1 MTDNNTQKA
10 KYATDELDNI
20 IANAEMEVVEAFA
33 ECTNRTQDKIIAT
46 VETAKANIKKIHFI
60 SKMIE
65 SRAFLDEVKQALGY
79 VAVPFTVATR
89 AGDVA
94 FVALWSA
101 SFESDLMKAEKTHNG
116 VKSNALAYIEKWV
129 DIITAFQD
137 ELPHVLTDR
146 GDQRDLFEAPITE
159 HQRALWNNYEIM
171 PRESRRMWILTG
183 CVVLYGSYMFLT
195 EYTKKITEYKAGTT
209 PQKKR
214 GRKTVM
220 SPDLPPFAAI
230 FNMQA
235 LNDLA
240 GITPH
245 TPFEIDKESDK
256 KIIKRGKKGK
266 ETEIAFDLNKISV
279 ELAKVGIG
287 AIKLLDYGA
296 HKLTQ
301 KNRHKRLSERT
312 EKDKAEFNAFMP
324 QLEVRIPE
332 EEYATVTG
340 IKLTPENLRH
350 CRADWRKQLSLL
362 QALTLTGGWGG
373 GTFFSCELC
382 GDVAVKNGYIYIV
395 FGLNFARFLIGS
407 FVSYMPRAIFA
418 LDNNKPILYHLAR
431 RLVNHYGMDNNRKNG
446 TFNIMGI
453 RTLLDSCDEIP
464 SEEEVR
470 NSKTNRSLTLRR
482 LKPLED
488 ALNVLQERKII
499 TWEYANAKGEPLR
512 EEQLNQEY
520 KDVIDAYIKFDVVGY
535 PDPTPRLEKKAKEEE
550 ERKKKLAQKEE
561 AKKRKKY
568 SNAKVL

>member
-1 MTDNNTQKA
+1 
-10 KYATDELDNI
+10 
-20 IANAEMEVVEAFA
+20 MEVIEAFA
-33 ECTNRTQDKIIAT
+33 ACTSRTQDKIIKTIEA
-46 VETAKANIKKIHFI
+46 AKANIENIPFI
-60 SKMIE
+60 GKMRE
-65 SRAFLDEVKQALGY
+65 SRAFLDEVKQELSY
-79 VAVPFTVATR
+79 VATPYTVATR
-89 AGDVA
+89 AGDVV
-94 FVALWSA
+94 FVALWTA
-101 SFESDLMKAEKTHNG
+101 SFDADLIKAEKTHNG
-116 VKSNALAYIEKWV
+116 VKSHALAYIEKWI

-137 ELPHVLTDR
+137 ELPHVLIDR
-146 GDQRDLFEAPITE
+146 GAQQDLFETPITE
-159 HQRALWNNYEIM
+159 HQRAIWGNYEIM
-171 PRESRRMWILTG
+171 PPDSRRMWILTG
-183 CVVLYGSYMFLT
+183 CMILYGSYNFLT
-195 EYTKKITEYKAGTT
+195 DYAQKIADYKAGITF
-209 PQKKR
+209 PKKR
-214 GRKTVM
+214 GRKIVAP
-220 SPDLPPFAAI
+220 SDLPPFAAI
-230 FNMQA
+230 FNMPA

-245 TPFEIDKESDK
+245 TPFELDKESDK

-266 ETEIAFDLNKISV
+266 ETEIIFDLNKISV

-296 HKLTQ
+296 HKLT
-301 KNRHKRLSERT
+301 KNNRHRRLSERT

-332 EEYATVTG
+332 EEYAAVTG

-362 QALTLTGGWGG
+362 QALTLTGSWGG

-446 TFNIMGI
+446 TYNIMGI
-453 RTLLDSCDEIP
+453 RALLDSCDEIP

-488 ALNVLQERKII
+488 ALNILQEREII

-535 PDPTPRLEKKAKEEE
+535 PNPTPRLEKKAKEEE
-550 ERKKKLAQKEE
+550 EHKKKLEQKEALKN
-561 AKKRKKY
+561 AKRRRKY
-568 SNAKVL
+568 SDNNIL